1 MEKGATPG
9 VCRCGGR
16 EPRPMPAP
24 EEVGRW
30 RLPERASPRSRRRSP
45 KRPNGRPKK
54 RPSILN
60 KQKMSKK
67 KERKI
72 PERAV
77 AHITCTFNNTL
88 ITIGEEVGGVIVRGS
103 AGTAGFKGNQKGK
116 PLAGFPPAGG

>member
-1 MEKGATPG
+1 
-9 VCRCGGR
+9 
-16 EPRPMPAP
+16 MPAP

-88 ITIGEEVGGVIVRGS
+88 ITIGEEGGGVIVRGA
-103 AGTAGFKGNQKGK
+103 AG
-116 PLAGFPPAGG
+116 PAGLKRTKKGPFMGARP